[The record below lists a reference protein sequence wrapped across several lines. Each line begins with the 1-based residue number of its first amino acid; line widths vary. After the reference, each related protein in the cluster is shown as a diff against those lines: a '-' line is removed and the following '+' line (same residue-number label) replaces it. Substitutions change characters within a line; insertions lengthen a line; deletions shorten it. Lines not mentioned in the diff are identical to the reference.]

1 MSLLFS
7 TATGPR
13 KLYHRPMART
23 REKILRER
31 RRLKEQYGALFDSV
45 AALLFRHDP
54 IGIAFENSNTD
65 EYEPET
71 GTILPRLRRC
81 ESHAD
86 ALRAVHEEFVRWFD
100 ADTVGPGRAVFGNR
114 FRDLADVADAST

>member
-1 MSLLFS
+1 
-7 TATGPR
+7 
-13 KLYHRPMART
+13 MART
-23 REKILRER
+23 REKILHER
-31 RRLKEQYGALFDSV
+31 RQLKEQYGALFDSV

-54 IGIAFENSNTD
+54 IGIAFENPNAD

-86 ALRAVHEEFVRWFD
+86 ALRAVHEECVRWFD
-100 ADTVGPGRAVFGNR
+100 ADIAGPEERYSEI
-114 FRDLADVADAST
+114 ASEIWQMWLTYRLSVPDEQSHS